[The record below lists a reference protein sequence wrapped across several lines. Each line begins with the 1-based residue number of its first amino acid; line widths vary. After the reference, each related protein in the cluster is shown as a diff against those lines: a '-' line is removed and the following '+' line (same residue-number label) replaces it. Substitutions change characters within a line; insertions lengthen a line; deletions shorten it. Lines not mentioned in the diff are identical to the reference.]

1 MSSAKKVNVNEMD
14 CGKWNEC
21 DRLRTEGKKLNVNIK
36 VWTEENK
43 TKH

>member
-1 MSSAKKVNVNEMD
+1 MRWTVVNEM
-14 CGKWNEC
+14 NV
-21 DRLRTEGKKLNVNIK
+21 RLRTEGKKLNVNIK